1 MKGGRRSAPLR
12 ADPRQKQKLNEPFE
26 ERGGSAGTSVQMP
39 GSGWQSPGLRRGTSA
54 LPALCKGSQE
64 IWTPRKVVA
73 AASWCGQE
81 LSARLSRIG
90 AFAGR
95 AHLHVL
101 GVVLET
107 LDDIGNRF
115 ALIADLIYSCEEG
128 EPTGKMDK
136 ISPCCIARAPPLLL
150 CHAGPRGKSRWDC
163 SVLPHPPGWMRALQS
178 FA

>member
-1 MKGGRRSAPLR
+1 M
-12 ADPRQKQKLNEPFE
+12 
-26 ERGGSAGTSVQMP
+26 QMP

-107 LDDIGNRF
+107 LDDISNGF
-115 ALIADLIYSCEEG
+115 ALVADLIYSCEEG

-150 CHAGPRGKSRWDC
+150 CHAGLLDAGTAKLCLSCRDTEGEFPFPHLWGRSQPSLKNNKKKKQTRG
-163 SVLPHPPGWMRALQS
+163 MRALTS
-178 FA
+178 PPCSCF